1 VGLGDGLGEGDGDGD
16 ATTAAATTADAASVT
31 GLDWAEAGPRHN
43 CSAAT
48 TV

>member
-1 VGLGDGLGEGDGDGD
+1 VGLGDGLGEGDGDGEG
-16 ATTAAATTADAASVT
+16 TTAAATTVGADSVT